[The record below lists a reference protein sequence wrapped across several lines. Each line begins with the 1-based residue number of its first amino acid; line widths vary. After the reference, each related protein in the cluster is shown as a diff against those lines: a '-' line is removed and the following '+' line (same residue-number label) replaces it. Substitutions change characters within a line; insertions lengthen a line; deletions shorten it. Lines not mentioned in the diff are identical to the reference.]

1 VTEQLETIDWNAEL
15 TARRLK
21 FRQVLDAAGCDAGLV
36 FGCDGHAQHFRY
48 LTNFVPVLG
57 DSWLFVSDGIRCFLT
72 FQWQILEAIG
82 RSGIERWDAAFD
94 PVPLV
99 TGALSEARPR
109 RVGVAGLDRMPVNAW
124 RALVEGVPD
133 VELVD
138 VSAAFA
144 MLRRRKSPL
153 EVDRLRAAARLTDA
167 MLDAARLTIQEGITE
182 AELAAQLSTI
192 PLSSGG
198 RCAFE
203 TTVVSGVDEP
213 IPIRLP
219 TSRRI
224 QPGDTVMIDLGAEVD
239 GYQADATRTF
249 IVGPPSKAQ
258 EKVWSV
264 VMSAYEAAVTLA
276 RPGVPCRD
284 LHRAAARIIESA
296 GYRLAH
302 RIGHGIGLAT
312 SYEWPS
318 LDVEESPLEP
328 GVTICIEP
336 GIYTAGAGNMKLEDD
351 VVITED
357 GCEMLTRS
365 ERGVELSA

>member
-1 VTEQLETIDWNAEL
+1 VTKHVARIDWSVEL
-15 TARRLK
+15 TARRRK
-21 FRQVLDAAGCDAGLV
+21 FREVLDAAGCDAGLV

-57 DSWLFVSDGIRCFLT
+57 DSWLFASDGIRCFLT

-82 RSGIERWDAAFD
+82 RSGIERWEAAFD

-99 TGALSEARPR
+99 VGALKEARSR
-109 RVGVAGLDRMPVNAW
+109 RVGVAGLDRMPVGAW
-124 RALVEGVPD
+124 RALVEVDG
-133 VELVD
+133 VELFD
-138 VSAAFA
+138 VGASFA

-167 MLDAARLTIQEGITE
+167 MLDAARSTIHEGMTE
-182 AELAAQLSTI
+182 TELAAQLSTI
-192 PLSSGG
+192 PLASGG

-203 TTVVSGVDEP
+203 TTVVSGTDEP

-219 TSRRI
+219 TTRRI
-224 QPGDTVMIDLGAEVD
+224 QSGDTVMIDLGAEVD

-249 IVGPPSKAQ
+249 TVGPPSRAQ

-264 VMSAYEAAVTLA
+264 VMSAYEAAVELA
-276 RPGVPCRD
+276 RPGIPCRD

-296 GYRLAH
+296 GYKLAH

-336 GIYTAGAGNMKLEDD
+336 GVYTAGAGNMKLEDD
-351 VVITED
+351 VLITED

-365 ERGVELSA
+365 ARGVELSA